1 MSTQLNVRDQ
11 QKTAIMRMLNLKVN
25 DDDAPGGY
33 GKSGGAG
40 GGGGLGENKWKT
52 LIYDKK
58 GMQIIAPLLKFGVL
72 LKNTGITSHSNIN
85 NQDRG

>member
-1 MSTQLNVRDQ
+1 MSTQFNVRDQ
-11 QKTAIMRMLNLKVN
+11 QKAAIMRMLNLKVN
-25 DDDAPGGY
+25 DDDAGGY
-33 GKSGGAG
+33 GKGAAG

-85 NQDRG
+85 NPDRG